1 VVITRHAS
9 LPHDKP
15 APHTLLPIVGAVAW
29 PPASLPTPVRSYR
42 TLSPLT

>member
-1 VVITRHAS
+1 MP
-9 LPHDKP
+9 LPLDEP

-29 PPASLPTPVRSYR
+29 PPTLLPTPVRSYR